1 MAVKPKIL
9 VVDDVPGNIQIVMQA
24 LRNDYSV
31 VAATS
36 GERALALASADPAPS
51 MILLDVMMPEMDGYE
66 VCRRL
71 KENKKTAG
79 IPVMFITTL
88 DEDSNEEKGLDLGA
102 VDYIAKPINPALVK
116 KRVRNQLEL
125 KLHRDHLEELV
136 QERTAQ
142 IHKTRLEIIRM
153 LGRAAEYKDNETGT
167 HIVRMSKYSQEIS
180 LACGVSEGEAELLLN
195 AAPMHD
201 VGKIGIPDY
210 ILQKPGPLNP
220 DEWKIMKGHA
230 YMGYLIIG
238 KHDSE
243 ILQSASM
250 IAYQHHEKWNG
261 TGYPRGL
268 KGEEIHL
275 FSRIVALADVFD
287 ALTNERVYKKAWP
300 MEDALALVKKERG
313 EQFDP
318 AVVDAFFNILPKI
331 IKIKEEYSDEQ

>member
-1 MAVKPKIL
+1 MTVKPKVL

-24 LRNDYSV
+24 LKDDYSV
-31 VAATS
+31 VAATN

-71 KENKKTAG
+71 KEDEKTSG

-88 DEDSNEEKGLDLGA
+88 DEDANEEKGLDLGA

-116 KRVRNQLEL
+116 KRVRNHLEL
-125 KLHRDHLEELV
+125 KLYRDRLEGLV
-136 QERTAQ
+136 RERTAQ

-153 LGRAAEYKDNETGT
+153 LGRAAEYKDNETGA
-167 HIVRMSKYSQEIS
+167 HIIRMSKYSQEIS
-180 LACGVSEGEAELLLN
+180 LAYGVGEEEAELLLN

-201 VGKIGIPDY
+201 VGKIGIPDS
-210 ILQKPGPLNP
+210 ILQKPGSLDP
-220 DEWKIMKGHA
+220 DEWNIMKSHA

-243 ILQSASM
+243 ILQSASV

-261 TGYPRGL
+261 KGYPRGL
-268 KGEEIHL
+268 KGEEIDL

-287 ALTNERVYKKAWP
+287 ALTSERVYKKAWS
-300 MEDALALVKKERG
+300 MEDALDFVKRERG
-313 EQFDP
+313 EHFDP
-318 AVVDAFFNILPKI
+318 AVVDAFFNTLPQI
-331 IKIKEEYSDEQ
+331 IKIKEEYADEQ

>member
-1 MAVKPKIL
+1 MSVKPKIL

-24 LRNDYSV
+24 LKDEYSI

-36 GERALALASADPAPS
+36 GEKALVLAAADPPPS

-71 KENKKTAG
+71 KDNKKTSG

-88 DEDSNEEKGLDLGA
+88 DEDANEERGLDLGA

-125 KLHRDHLEELV
+125 KLYRDHLEELV
-136 QERTAQ
+136 KERTAQ
-142 IHKTRLEIIRM
+142 IHSTRLEIIRM

-167 HIVRMSKYSQEIS
+167 HIIRMSKYSQEIS
-180 LACGVSEGEAELLLN
+180 LAYGAGEKEAELLLN

-201 VGKIGIPDY
+201 VGKIGIPDS
-210 ILQKPGPLNP
+210 ILQKPGPLDP
-220 DEWKIMKGHA
+220 DEWNIMKGHA

-243 ILQSASM
+243 ILKSASV

-261 TGYPRGL
+261 KGYPKGL
-268 KGEEIHL
+268 KGEEINI
-275 FSRIVALADVFD
+275 FSRIVSLADVFD
-287 ALTNERVYKKAWP
+287 ALTSERVYKKAWP
-300 MEDALALVKKERG
+300 MEDALDLVKKERG
-313 EQFDP
+313 EHFDP
-318 AVVDAFFNILPKI
+318 AVVDAFFNTLPQI
-331 IKIKEEYSDEQ
+331 IKIKEEYGDE

>member
-116 KRVRNQLEL
+116 K
-125 KLHRDHLEELV
+125 
-136 QERTAQ
+136 
-142 IHKTRLEIIRM
+142 
-153 LGRAAEYKDNETGT
+153 G
-167 HIVRMSKYSQEIS
+167 
-180 LACGVSEGEAELLLN
+180 
-195 AAPMHD
+195 
-201 VGKIGIPDY
+201 
-210 ILQKPGPLNP
+210 
-220 DEWKIMKGHA
+220 
-230 YMGYLIIG
+230 
-238 KHDSE
+238 
-243 ILQSASM
+243 
-250 IAYQHHEKWNG
+250 
-261 TGYPRGL
+261 
-268 KGEEIHL
+268 
-275 FSRIVALADVFD
+275 
-287 ALTNERVYKKAWP
+287 
-300 MEDALALVKKERG
+300 
-313 EQFDP
+313 
-318 AVVDAFFNILPKI
+318 
-331 IKIKEEYSDEQ
+331 

>member
-1 MAVKPKIL
+1 MTVKSKIL

-24 LRNDYSV
+24 LKDEYSV

-36 GERALALASADPAPS
+36 GEKALALAMADPAPS
-51 MILLDVMMPEMDGYE
+51 MILLDVMMPGMDGYE

-71 KENKKTAG
+71 KENERTSG

-88 DEDSNEEKGLDLGA
+88 DEDINEEKGLDLGA

-125 KLHRDHLEELV
+125 KLYRDRLEGLV

-142 IHKTRLEIIRM
+142 IHDTRLEIIRM

-167 HIVRMSKYSQEIS
+167 HIVRMSRYCQEIA
-180 LACGVSEGEAELLLN
+180 LAYGVSEKEAELLLN

-201 VGKIGIPDY
+201 VGKIGIPDR
-210 ILQKPGPLNP
+210 ILQKPGPL
-220 DEWKIMKGHA
+220 DDEEWKIMKEHA

-243 ILQSASM
+243 ILKAASV
-250 IAYQHHEKWNG
+250 IAYQHHEKWDG
-261 TGYPRGL
+261 KGYPRGL
-268 KGEEIHL
+268 KGNDIDF
-275 FSRIVALADVFD
+275 FSRVVALADVFD
-287 ALTNERVYKKAWP
+287 AVTSERVYKNPWP
-300 MEDALALVKKERG
+300 MDDALDLVKRERG
-313 EQFDP
+313 EHFDP
-318 AVVDAFFNILPKI
+318 AVADAFFKALPKI
-331 IKIKEEYSDEQ
+331 LEIKEEYSD

>member
-1 MAVKPKIL
+1 MSVKPKIL

-24 LRNDYSV
+24 LKDEYSI

-36 GERALALASADPAPS
+36 GEKALVLAAADPPPS

-71 KENKKTAG
+71 KDNKKTSG

-88 DEDSNEEKGLDLGA
+88 DEDANEERGLDLGA

-125 KLHRDHLEELV
+125 KLYRDHLEELV
-136 QERTAQ
+136 KERTAQ
-142 IHKTRLEIIRM
+142 IHSTRLEIIRM

-167 HIVRMSKYSQEIS
+167 HIIRMSKYSQEIS
-180 LACGVSEGEAELLLN
+180 LAYGAGEKEAELLLN

-201 VGKIGIPDY
+201 VGKIGIPDS
-210 ILQKPGPLNP
+210 ILQKPGPLDP
-220 DEWKIMKGHA
+220 DEWNIMKGHA

-243 ILQSASM
+243 ILKAASV

-261 TGYPRGL
+261 KGYPKGL
-268 KGEEIHL
+268 KGEEINI
-275 FSRIVALADVFD
+275 FSRIVSLADVFD
-287 ALTNERVYKKAWP
+287 ALTSERVYKKAWP
-300 MEDALALVKKERG
+300 MEDALDLVKKERG
-313 EQFDP
+313 EHFDP
-318 AVVDAFFNILPKI
+318 AVVDAFFNTLPQI
-331 IKIKEEYSDEQ
+331 IKIKEEYGDE